1 MKINGSLIFD
11 ASSSSEIQNLRLEK
25 VSSNPTYTA
34 ADAGRLIYN
43 TTSGVMYIGVG
54 GSTNAFV
61 ALATGGNAAALQ
73 IEVDAI
79 ETSLG
84 SMVDSSGVF
93 QGSVFQSLNSTI
105 WPTAPT
111 SLTDALDMLSDYV
124 SGADTLAELKDVT
137 ITGPLQSGDVLQ
149 YNGTAWVDRTL
160 AEAGIQ
166 AKDAGL
172 DALAT
177 GGTGIV
183 SMNGDT
189 VAFRTLTA
197 PAAGITITDGD
208 GVAGNPTFALANDL
222 AAVEGLTGA
231 GYMVRTADNAAAVRS
246 IESGVS
252 GTIVVTNGDGVSGN
266 TALNMQTLTISDTDV
281 NADFLKFTYDTFGR
295 VTGTAA
301 VATADITGLV
311 DSVYVN
317 VSGDTMTGSLNM
329 GGSYTVTGLAAPTA
343 ASDAV
348 NKAYADALVA
358 GLSWKDAVRVAS
370 TGNIDLSSAPTTI
383 DGVTLTNGDRVLVK
397 DQTASEQNGIYVFN
411 GSGSAMTRASDM
423 DAGAE
428 FDGAAVFVMEGTQ
441 AGSGWTETATV
452 AAVGTDPVSFSQFT
466 GGALYTWG
474 TGLAASGNTINVN
487 LGAGIAQLPSDEVGI
502 DLYSGTALILTDDG
516 TTPST
521 TSSAQL
527 ALLLNGSTLTQSAS
541 GLKIAAGGVTEVE
554 INSSA
559 LNSNGG
565 LVGGSG
571 TKLGVNVDGS
581 TLEIASNVVR
591 VKDDGIVTAK
601 ILDGNVTNAKLANS
615 TITVSDGTVT
625 DAVALG
631 ETLVFAGGDGITT
644 AVTGNQ
650 VAISVDFA
658 DIQLDDLQ
666 DVAASHVDG
675 NVLVSDGTNWV
686 NQKVYHLYTSG
697 APATSHTVTHNLGAQ
712 FCNVTVVDSNNE
724 VVIPQS
730 ITFTST
736 SALTVTFNTSID
748 CKVVVMGIA

>member
-25 VSSNPTYTA
+25 VSSNPGFTA

-43 TTSGVMYIGVG
+43 TTTGVMYIGVA
-54 GSTNAFV
+54 GSTNAWV

-73 IEVDAI
+73 TEVDAI

-84 SMVDSSGVF
+84 SMVDTNGVF

-111 SLTDALDMLSDYV
+111 SLTDAMDKLSDYV

-172 DALAT
+172 DALAA
-177 GGTGIV
+177 GGTGMV
-183 SMNGDT
+183 SMDGNT

-197 PAAGITITDGD
+197 PAAGITISDGN

-222 AAVEGLTGA
+222 AAVEGLSGA
-231 GYMVRTADNAAAVRS
+231 GFMVRTADNAAAVRS

-252 GTIVVTNGDGVSGN
+252 GTIVVTNGDGVAGN
-266 TALNMQTLTISDTDV
+266 AALNMQTLTIPT
-281 NADFLKFTYDTFGR
+281 NAGSLLKFNYDTFGR
-295 VTGTAA
+295 VTAVQA
-301 VATADITGLV
+301 VATSDLTSLL
-311 DSVYVN
+311 DSTYVN
-317 VSGDTMTGSLNM
+317 VTGDTMTGNLNM
-329 GGSYTVTGLAAPTA
+329 GGSYTVTGLAAPSS

-348 NKAYADALVA
+348 TKNYVDNLVA
-358 GLSWKDAVRVAS
+358 GMTWEAPVKTIVADITARDA
-370 TGNIDLSSAPTTI
+370 LSSTA
-383 DGVTLTNGDRVLVK
+383 GDRVYV
-397 DQTASEQNGIYVFN
+397 TATNKIYTFN
-411 GSGSAMTRASDM
+411 GTSF
-423 DAGAE
+423 DAGE
-428 FDGAAVFVMEGTQ
+428 TVVDGGAFFNSSTDTGYVYNGT
-441 AGSGWTETATV
+441 ALV
-452 AAVGTDPVSFSQFT
+452 PFT
-466 GGALYTWG
+466 GGGALTAG
-474 TGLAASGNTINVN
+474 NGLLMTGNQIDVN
-487 LGAGIAQLPSDEVGI
+487 FGAGITMLPSDEVGLHI
-502 DLYSGTALILTDDG
+502 DNYTGSALGFALAADSSRVALETSAASGDKLKLFLDG
-516 TTPST
+516 
-521 TSSAQL
+521 SSLAQSG
-527 ALLLNGSTLTQSAS
+527 A

-559 LNSNGG
+559 RAANGG

-675 NVLVSDGTNWV
+675 NVLVSNGTNWV

-697 APATSHTVTHNLGAQ
+697 APATSHTVTHGLGAQ

-736 SALTVTFNTSID
+736 TALTVTFNTSID